1 MTTIESLFLNTS
13 LGYKLRNDIVKL
25 QEENEKL
32 KNMCINNTLYD
43 FEIIESEL
51 PSPALSRR
59 SSISELPSPALSRRS
74 SISDIFEK
82 KYLKYKQKYL
92 QLKNNL

>member
-59 SSISELPSPALSRRS
+59 SSIS
-74 SISDIFEK
+74 DIFEK

>member
-59 SSISELPSPALSRRS
+59 SSISEFE
-74 SISDIFEK
+74 FEK